1 MQAHIVSDPDAALP
15 ASPLHEKTL
24 GVRTAFRGRALTL
37 DVIEIQ
43 LPDGRKSVREVV
55 RHRGAIAVLARAAD
69 GRFLFVRQ
77 YRKAIE
83 SAFVEVVAGSLE
95 PGEAPDIAAHRE
107 LREESGYQ
115 AGRMLPLGTIVAC
128 PGYSEERL
136 HLFYADLADD
146 PGRPTPDDDEHCE
159 SLLMAPE
166 AVEQAILDGS
176 LCDAKTLACWLLWK
190 LRGPHRASA

>member
-1 MQAHIVSDPDAALP
+1 MQAHIVSDPDAASP

-43 LPDGRKSVREVV
+43 LPDGRTSVREVV

-128 PGYSEERL
+128 PGYSE
-136 HLFYADLADD
+136 
-146 PGRPTPDDDEHCE
+146 
-159 SLLMAPE
+159 
-166 AVEQAILDGS
+166 
-176 LCDAKTLACWLLWK
+176 
-190 LRGPHRASA
+190 